1 MGLVI
6 RQSIYT
12 TIISYVG
19 VVVGYV
25 NILYLFPK
33 FLAPEQVG
41 LLRTIQDAAILFSPF
56 AQFGIAQSIF
66 KFYPRLAK
74 DHESEKQFI
83 STLLFFALIGF
94 LIFVIVFK
102 VFQTPIISYFED
114 NASDVIQYANTIL
127 WLTFILLMSAL
138 LEAYSRSL
146 LKTVVPNL
154 IKEVVIRVF
163 LALLV
168 TCYFFGWL
176 SYEWFIIASVLAYLA
191 CLLLLIGY
199 LVIENRFAIRFSLAL
214 VKSPEFGSLVRYSFL
229 SFAGAAGMIIIG
241 KIDSIMV
248 AALVDLAAV
257 AVYTT
262 GFYMATVIE
271 IPKRAMSQVA
281 FPLIARAFE
290 KNDFKDIQSLYQ
302 KTAIS
307 QFVIG
312 SLLLIGIY
320 INLDNIFTLMPKREI
335 YEAGRWVVIIV
346 GIGKLTDMLFGPS
359 SEIVVL
365 SRYYWFNM
373 VLIIFLAATVI
384 VANNILIPI
393 YGINGAAMGAALAL
407 ILFNVA
413 KFFFI
418 LWKLKM
424 QPFNAAFLKVLIIGC
439 LTLALDW
446 VIPKIDFV
454 ILDILVRSG
463 GVTIFYAALILA
475 TNVTPEA
482 NGLFRA
488 GLKRIGLK

>member
-1 MGLVI
+1 
-6 RQSIYT
+6 
-12 TIISYVG
+12 
-19 VVVGYV
+19 
-25 NILYLFPK
+25 
-33 FLAPEQVG
+33 
-41 LLRTIQDAAILFSPF
+41 
-56 AQFGIAQSIF
+56 
-66 KFYPRLAK
+66 
-74 DHESEKQFI
+74 
-83 STLLFFALIGF
+83 
-94 LIFVIVFK
+94 
-102 VFQTPIISYFED
+102 
-114 NASDVIQYANTIL
+114 
-127 WLTFILLMSAL
+127 
-138 LEAYSRSL
+138 
-146 LKTVVPNL
+146 
-154 IKEVVIRVF
+154 
-163 LALLV
+163 
-168 TCYFFGWL
+168 
-176 SYEWFIIASVLAYLA
+176 
-191 CLLLLIGY
+191 
-199 LVIENRFAIRFSLAL
+199 
-214 VKSPEFGSLVRYSFL
+214 
-229 SFAGAAGMIIIG
+229 
-241 KIDSIMV
+241 
-248 AALVDLAAV
+248 
-257 AVYTT
+257 
-262 GFYMATVIE
+262 MATVIE

-302 KTAIS
+302 KTAIN

-320 INLDNIFTLMPKREI
+320 INLDNIFVLMPKREI

-424 QPFNAAFLKVLIIGC
+424 QPFNVAFLKVLIIGC

-463 GVTIFYAALILA
+463 CVTIFFAALILA